1 MLKSKC
7 LVLSLVVVSATTWG
21 ASNQINCQK
30 TTKFSTNIRELAS
43 VASSAEICPEPSKND
58 FELVCDNVY
67 TKKVSGDETDLNFKY
82 QETLWKMS
90 CAKDGTDNMDEAR
103 KKIQVM
109 WNKYRTSFSCNYP
122 GLKVPQG
129 NVTKMSV
136 DMGFT
141 TFLMDAVKEYK
152 LDMNFRDPIDGKTVL
167 DFISEE
173 LAGLKKST
181 MDLSSKINEYESLY
195 KMLQANGA
203 KHSKDL

>member
-1 MLKSKC
+1 
-7 LVLSLVVVSATTWG
+7 
-21 ASNQINCQK
+21 
-30 TTKFSTNIRELAS
+30 
-43 VASSAEICPEPSKND
+43 
-58 FELVCDNVY
+58 
-67 TKKVSGDETDLNFKY
+67 
-82 QETLWKMS
+82 
-90 CAKDGTDNMDEAR
+90 
-103 KKIQVM
+103 
-109 WNKYRTSFSCNYP
+109 
-122 GLKVPQG
+122 
-129 NVTKMSV
+129 MSV